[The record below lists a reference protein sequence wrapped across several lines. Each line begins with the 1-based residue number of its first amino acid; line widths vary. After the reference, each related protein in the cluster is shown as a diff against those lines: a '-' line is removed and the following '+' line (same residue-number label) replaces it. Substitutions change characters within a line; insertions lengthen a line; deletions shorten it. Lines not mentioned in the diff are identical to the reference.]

1 MQNEVEPIK
10 ATKDINKVKQYLLGK
25 DNKRDYC
32 IFVVGINV
40 GLRAGDLLSLKI
52 GDVTDGTSIFD
63 DVTIKEQ
70 KTGKIKTFTLN
81 KSAKEAITAYLKD
94 LRQHRT
100 KTKQ

>member
-10 ATKDINKVKQYLLGK
+10 TTKDINKVKQYLYGK

-52 GDVTDGTSIFD
+52 GDVTDGTRIFD
-63 DVTIKEQ
+63 DVPSQQ
-70 KTGKIKTFTLN
+70 KWTQN
-81 KSAKEAITAYLKD
+81 SLKK
-94 LRQHRT
+94 RNES
-100 KTKQ
+100 